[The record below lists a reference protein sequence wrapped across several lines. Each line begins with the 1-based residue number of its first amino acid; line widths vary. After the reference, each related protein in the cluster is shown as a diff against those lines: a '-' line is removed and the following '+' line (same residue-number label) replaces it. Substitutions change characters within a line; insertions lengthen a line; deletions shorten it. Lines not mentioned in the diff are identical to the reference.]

1 MQSLKE
7 YLKQRDLAQSEYE
20 KFKQRLELK
29 KEKLFQTG
37 DMSRWELSGSQMQNI
52 NKQDLPKNKP
62 LSFQYMLPK
71 VRLRQMKSFR

>member
-71 VRLRQMKSFR
+71 V